1 MANAPTNSKPQAT
14 RAHLTVV
21 RAQEEENFNFARK
34 WLSKGLLVLCL

>member
-21 RAQEEENFNFARK
+21 RAQEEENFNFAQK
-34 WLSKGLLVLCL
+34 